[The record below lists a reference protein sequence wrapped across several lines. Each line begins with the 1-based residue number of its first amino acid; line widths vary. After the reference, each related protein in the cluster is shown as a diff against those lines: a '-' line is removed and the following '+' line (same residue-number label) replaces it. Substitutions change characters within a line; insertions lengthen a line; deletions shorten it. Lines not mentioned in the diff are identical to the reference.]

1 MSEQLT
7 ETAPVA
13 DEAAVGNV
21 QTPLQRFA
29 SDYFESK
36 IAAGALFVLIGIIF
50 YRRFRALDLA
60 AGPL

>member
-13 DEAAVGNV
+13 EGAAVGKT

-29 SDYFESK
+29 SDYFEQDCRRRT
-36 IAAGALFVLIGIIF
+36 LCTHWDHF